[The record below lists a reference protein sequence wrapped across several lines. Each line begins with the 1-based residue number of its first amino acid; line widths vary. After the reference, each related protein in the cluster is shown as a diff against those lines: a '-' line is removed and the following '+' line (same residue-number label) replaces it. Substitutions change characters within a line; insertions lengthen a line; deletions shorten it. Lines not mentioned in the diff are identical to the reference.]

1 MITDPE
7 VQWLAALAEGL
18 KGEYQT
24 KEDLSWSRSPFGWI
38 RGQPSRRKGAIGER
52 LVAGWCAARG
62 INVLRSPDAEA
73 DRIFE
78 GFRTDDQVLHPLGKP
93 VL

>member
-7 VQWLAALAEGL
+7 VRWLAALAEGL

-38 RGQPSRRKGAIGER
+38 RGQPSRRKGAIDER
-52 LVAGWCAARG
+52 LVAR
-62 INVLRSPDAEA
+62 
-73 DRIFE
+73 
-78 GFRTDDQVLHPLGKP
+78 
-93 VL
+93 